1 MPLNQPS
8 ELGGGQF
15 ARRVPATQLNEPIG
29 VSDEPTIE
37 RVDAGGAI
45 LLEPFS
51 ALVDQRVVDDPH
63 LTGTAAWVPRLLT
76 HCSIVTDSN
85 PTWISQRSISH
96 RNGCVNP
103 PRYGIAPVWCARSTL
118 AA

>member
-1 MPLNQPS
+1 VRNIDSKNRPSGTCESHDPKIVVPGMPLNQPS

-37 RVDAGGAI
+37 RVGAGGAI

-51 ALVDQRVVDDPH
+51 ALVDQRVP
-63 LTGTAAWVPRLLT
+63 PRGYRGSLLT
-76 HCSIVTDSN
+76 
-85 PTWISQRSISH
+85 
-96 RNGCVNP
+96 
-103 PRYGIAPVWCARSTL
+103 APS
-118 AA
+118 